1 MKSIRQEIDV
11 AKNFDLTLLPLYRL
25 RGNEL
30 PSPPGLLALAP
41 PRRKARSRE
50 KDRLIVHL
58 ILGGNAP
65 FSTVNY
71 LQMTSRAAEEFY
83 QTPGSVTAALRA
95 AASTLNGD
103 LLEKNMETSGQ
114 GRYSLGQLVLGALR
128 GEQFY
133 ILESGPTH
141 VYWMADAERVHVHDE
156 NLAGRG
162 LGMGQATKAY
172 LSQVTVRAGG
182 RLLLTPKFPPVWEQI
197 LQRDNHTAPL
207 EILRNALMRQSSE
220 DENAVLVEVSEGR
233 GAVTVLK
240 PARTAKPTL
249 ESISERLSEEP
260 KIPEPKRPSR
270 APFSHQPE
278 PLPIEMSETEDAP
291 LPATREDNENKL
303 PRERPAPVIPDS
315 IPRRTPEPIPA
326 TTEKVEPEFEPEPEE
341 EYIPAGPSKSEEL
354 ARQSARAI
362 AKGMQATRAGNERL
376 KAGVQ
381 KVLPRLLPS
390 DDSETPV
397 RLPNWVMGLIAIII
411 PLVVVTIASVVY
423 FRFGRDLQYDNYLA
437 QAEAARARAIGQDDP
452 VAERIAWQDTLVAL
466 GQAEDFNITPETRE
480 LRGEAQSQLDELLGI
495 VRLGFEPAVSG
506 LPRNINI
513 SRIAANDN
521 EIFMLNGNNGE
532 ILRAYLIGANYQYD
546 DTFDCKP
553 GEYGGK
559 NVGTLVELI
568 ALPKANAMAASVLGI
583 DQQGNLLYCADNQ
596 VPQALALLQ
605 PSVGFREITAISL
618 DSDVLYLLDAISRE
632 VWVYGGQASTFI
644 NYPIAFFEQAP
655 EGLENAIDMS
665 VEGSDLY
672 LLFKDGHLAS
682 CTYSLNQNVPT
693 RCINP
698 VQMID
703 PHPAAGGGNT
713 FEQAFFT
720 EMHLSAP
727 PDAAILLLDSQGQAV
742 YKLGPRSYELQNQL
756 HPFNNGED
764 NAIPRN
770 PLTALTTNANHILFI
785 AQSDQVYKAT
795 DTP

>member
-1 MKSIRQEIDV
+1 M

-278 PLPIEMSETEDAP
+278 PLPVDAP
-291 LPATREDNENKL
+291 LAEDIPLPAAGEDSESK
-303 PRERPAPVIPDS
+303 PPQARPSPTIPNS
-315 IPRRTPEPIPA
+315 IPRRAPEPVSAPQK
-326 TTEKVEPEFEPEPEE
+326 EVEPEFESEPEE
-341 EYIPAGPSKSEEL
+341 RYIPAGPSKSEEL

-423 FRFGRDLQYDNYLA
+423 FRFGRDLQYDNYFA

-466 GQAEDFNITPETRE
+466 DQAEDFNITPETRE
-480 LRGEAQSQLDELLGI
+480 LRGEAQNQLDELLGI
-495 VRLGFEPAVSG
+495 VRLGFEPAISG

-521 EIFMLNGNNGE
+521 EIFILNGNNGE
-532 ILRAYLIGANYQYD
+532 ILRAYLIGENYQYD
-546 DTFDCKP
+546 DTFDCIP

-644 NYPIAFFEQAP
+644 NYPTAFFEQAP

-742 YKLGPRSYELQNQL
+742 YKLGPRSYELQSQL

>member
-260 KIPEPKRPSR
+260 KIPEPKHPSR

-278 PLPIEMSETEDAP
+278 PLPIETSETEDAP
-291 LPATREDNENKL
+291 LPATREDSKSKSTQA
-303 PRERPAPVIPDS
+303 RPTPAIPDS

-326 TTEKVEPEFEPEPEE
+326 PTEKVEPELEPEE

-437 QAEAARARAIGQDDP
+437 QAEAARTRAIGQDDP

-553 GEYGGK
+553 GEYSGK

-583 DQQGNLLYCADNQ
+583 DQQGNL
-596 VPQALALLQ
+596 
-605 PSVGFREITAISL
+605 R
-618 DSDVLYLLDAISRE
+618 
-632 VWVYGGQASTFI
+632 
-644 NYPIAFFEQAP
+644 
-655 EGLENAIDMS
+655 
-665 VEGSDLY
+665 
-672 LLFKDGHLAS
+672 
-682 CTYSLNQNVPT
+682 
-693 RCINP
+693 
-698 VQMID
+698 
-703 PHPAAGGGNT
+703 
-713 FEQAFFT
+713 
-720 EMHLSAP
+720 
-727 PDAAILLLDSQGQAV
+727 
-742 YKLGPRSYELQNQL
+742 
-756 HPFNNGED
+756 
-764 NAIPRN
+764 
-770 PLTALTTNANHILFI
+770 
-785 AQSDQVYKAT
+785 
-795 DTP
+795 

>member
-260 KIPEPKRPSR
+260 KIPEPKHPSR

-278 PLPIEMSETEDAP
+278 PLPIETSETEDAP
-291 LPATREDNENKL
+291 LPATREDSKSKSTQA
-303 PRERPAPVIPDS
+303 RPTPAIPDS

-326 TTEKVEPEFEPEPEE
+326 PTEKVEPELEPEE

-437 QAEAARARAIGQDDP
+437 QAEAARTRAIGQDDP

-553 GEYGGK
+553 GEYSGK

-644 NYPIAFFEQAP
+644 NYPTAFFEQAP

>member
-1 MKSIRQEIDV
+1 M

-260 KIPEPKRPSR
+260 KIPEPKHPSR

-278 PLPIEMSETEDAP
+278 PLPIETSETEDAP
-291 LPATREDNENKL
+291 LPATREDSKSKSTQA
-303 PRERPAPVIPDS
+303 RPTPAIPDS

-326 TTEKVEPEFEPEPEE
+326 PTEKVEPELEPEE

-437 QAEAARARAIGQDDP
+437 QAEAARTRAIGQDDP

-553 GEYGGK
+553 GEYSGK

-644 NYPIAFFEQAP
+644 NYPTAFFEQAP